1 RTQVWCTLIAQLL
14 MTVIQ
19 KMANTQKAFSVVA
32 TLVRIHLISLLD
44 VFELLRSTKRD
55 YLNKRGSPD
64 LYGQIKLIF

>member
-1 RTQVWCTLIAQLL
+1 LIAQLL